1 VCITLT
7 SSINETAHEIQQ
19 IHRKGWCRGEKG
31 SAGERKGTKKR
42 VVLRALLWDRPATED
57 GFPNTFLTERGDPV
71 PKLTT
76 QPDRTDATREEVV
89 RALLHSDRA
98 QHDELGRTEMIDD
111 PPYHSSPR
119 EQAAAPIDLHN
130 VDE

>member
-1 VCITLT
+1 M
-7 SSINETAHEIQQ
+7 
-19 IHRKGWCRGEKG
+19 
-31 SAGERKGTKKR
+31 
-42 VVLRALLWDRPATED
+42 
-57 GFPNTFLTERGDPV
+57 

-76 QPDRTDATREEVV
+76 QPDRPETTREEVV

-98 QHDELGRTEMIDD
+98 QHDELGRTLSLDIDES
-111 PPYHSSPR
+111 HSSPR

>member
-1 VCITLT
+1 
-7 SSINETAHEIQQ
+7 
-19 IHRKGWCRGEKG
+19 
-31 SAGERKGTKKR
+31 
-42 VVLRALLWDRPATED
+42 
-57 GFPNTFLTERGDPV
+57 V

-76 QPDRTDATREEVV
+76 QPDRPDTVRDEVV

-98 QHDELGRTEMIDD
+98 QHDELGRTMLEVTGDS
-111 PPYHSSPR
+111 PYHSSPR

>member
-1 VCITLT
+1 M
-7 SSINETAHEIQQ
+7 
-19 IHRKGWCRGEKG
+19 
-31 SAGERKGTKKR
+31 
-42 VVLRALLWDRPATED
+42 
-57 GFPNTFLTERGDPV
+57 
-71 PKLTT
+71 PKFTP
-76 QPDRTDATREEVV
+76 QPDRPDTTREEVV

-98 QHDELGRTEMIDD
+98 QHDELGRTPSIEASGD

>member
-1 VCITLT
+1 M
-7 SSINETAHEIQQ
+7 
-19 IHRKGWCRGEKG
+19 
-31 SAGERKGTKKR
+31 
-42 VVLRALLWDRPATED
+42 
-57 GFPNTFLTERGDPV
+57 

-76 QPDRTDATREEVV
+76 QPDRLDTARDEVV

-98 QHDELGRTEMIDD
+98 QHDELGRTLSLDSNADAES
-111 PPYHSSPR
+111 HSSPR